1 MCGRFG
7 VQHAGLARPRGER
20 PPVATARL
28 DLEINPAHPIIVR
41 LDAARQKDTPFA
53 ADIAETILD
62 QARVAA
68 GVMEDPRALLK
79 RMNTLLERVLT

>member
-1 MCGRFG
+1 MIK
-7 VQHAGLARPRGER
+7 AMKKDDEAIAP
-20 PPVATARL
+20 TKL

-41 LDAARQKDTPFA
+41 LEAARQKDAAFA

-68 GVMEDPRALLK
+68 GVMEDPRSMLK
-79 RMNTLLERVLT
+79 RMNSLLERVLA